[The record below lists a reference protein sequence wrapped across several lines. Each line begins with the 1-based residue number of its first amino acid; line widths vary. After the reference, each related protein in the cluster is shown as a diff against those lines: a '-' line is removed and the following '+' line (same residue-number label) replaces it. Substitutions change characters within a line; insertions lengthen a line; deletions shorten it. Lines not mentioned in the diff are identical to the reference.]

1 MATGTA
7 ATTARQLA
15 TQQVHY
21 LRCGIT
27 FADNG
32 LVKTVGTIPAG
43 SQMINL
49 TSGVYVREVFNAGTS
64 NVLDIGTTADDD
76 LYATD
81 LALGTKAFVALDEAA
96 TATNVNTWYVTVD
109 TTITATVALSG
120 TAATTGAAEII
131 IAYIVDN
138 DR

>member
-49 TSGVYVREVFNAGTS
+49 TSGVYVREVFNAGTT

-81 LALGTKAFVALDEAA
+81 LALGTKAFVAIDEAA

>member
-15 TQQVHY
+15 TQQTHY

-27 FADNG
+27 YADNG
-32 LVKTVGTIPAG
+32 VAKIVGIIPAN
-43 SQMINL
+43 SQIINL
-49 TSGVYVREVFNAGTS
+49 TSGVYIREAFNAGTT
-64 NVLDIGTTADDD
+64 NVLDIGTSADDD

-81 LALGTKAFVALDEAA
+81 LALGAKAFVAIDEAA
-96 TATNVNTWYVTVD
+96 TATNVNGWYVTVD

-120 TAATTGAAEII
+120 TAATTGQAEVII
-131 IAYIVDN
+131 SYIPDN
-138 DR
+138 DK

>member
-15 TQQVHY
+15 TQQIHY
-21 LRCGIT
+21 LRCGIS

-32 LVKTVGTIPAG
+32 VAKVVGIIPAN

-49 TSGVYVREVFNAGTS
+49 TSGVYIREVFNAGTS
-64 NVLDIGTTADDD
+64 NVLDIGTSADDD

-96 TATNVNTWYVTVD
+96 TAANVNTWYVTVD

-120 TAATTGAAEII
+120 TAATTGLAEVI

>member
-15 TQQVHY
+15 TQQTHY

-27 FADNG
+27 YADNG
-32 LVKTVGTIPAG
+32 LVKTVGIIPAG

-49 TSGVYVREVFNAGTS
+49 TSGVYIREVFNAGTT

-81 LALGTKAFVALDEAA
+81 LALGTKAFVVIDEAA

-120 TAATTGAAEII
+120 TAATTGQAEII
-131 IAYIVDN
+131 IAYIPDN

>member
-15 TQQVHY
+15 TQQIHY
-21 LRCGIT
+21 LRCGVT

-32 LVKTVGTIPAG
+32 LPRLVGTIPAN
-43 SQMINL
+43 SQIINVI
-49 TSGVYVREVFNAGTS
+49 SGVFVREVFNAATT
-64 NVLDIGTTADDD
+64 NVIDVGTTADDD

-81 LALGTKAFVALDEAA
+81 IALGTKAFVALDEAA
-96 TATNVNTWYVTVD
+96 TAANVNTWYVTVD
-109 TTITATVALSG
+109 TTITTTVALTG
-120 TAATTGAAEII
+120 TAATTGQAEVV
-131 IAYIVDN
+131 IAYIPDN

>member
-15 TQQVHY
+15 TQQIHY
-21 LRCGIT
+21 LRCGIS
-27 FADNG
+27 FVDNG

-49 TSGVYVREVFNAGTS
+49 TSGVYIREVFNAGTS

-96 TATNVNTWYVTVD
+96 TAANVNTWYVTVD

-120 TAATTGAAEII
+120 TAATTGLAEII

>member
-15 TQQVHY
+15 TQQTHY

-27 FADNG
+27 YADNG
-32 LVKTVGTIPAG
+32 LVKTVGIIPAG

-49 TSGVYVREVFNAGTS
+49 TSGVYIREVFNAGTT

-76 LYATD
+76 LY
-81 LALGTKAFVALDEAA
+81 A

-120 TAATTGAAEII
+120 TAATTGQAEII
-131 IAYIVDN
+131 IAYIPDN

>member
-81 LALGTKAFVALDEAA
+81 LALGTKAFVAIDEAA
-96 TATNVNTWYVTVD
+96 TAANVNTWYVTVD

-120 TAATTGAAEII
+120 TTATTGAAEII

>member
-49 TSGVYVREVFNAGTS
+49 TSGVYIREVFNAGTA

-81 LALGTKAFVALDEAA
+81 LALGTKAFVAIDEAA
-96 TATNVNTWYVTVD
+96 TAANVNTWYVTVD

-131 IAYIVDN
+131 ISYIVDN

>member
-7 ATTARQLA
+7 ATTARQIA
-15 TQQVHY
+15 TQQTHY

-32 LVKTVGTIPAG
+32 VAKVVGIIPAG
-43 SQMINL
+43 SQIINL
-49 TSGVYVREVFNAGTS
+49 NSGVYIREAFNAGTS
-64 NVLDIGTTADDD
+64 NVLDIGTSADDD

-81 LALGTKAFVALDEAA
+81 LALGTKAFVAIDEAA
-96 TATNVNTWYVTVD
+96 TATNVNAWYVTVD

-120 TAATTGAAEII
+120 TAATTGLAEVII
-131 IAYIVDN
+131 FYVPDN
-138 DR
+138 DK